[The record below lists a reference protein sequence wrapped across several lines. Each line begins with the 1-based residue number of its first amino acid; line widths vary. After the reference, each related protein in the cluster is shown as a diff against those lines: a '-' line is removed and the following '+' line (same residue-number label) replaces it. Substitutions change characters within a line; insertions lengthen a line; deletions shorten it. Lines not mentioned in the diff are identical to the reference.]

1 MIKGF
6 IEVTARDDNYKYLI
20 SIDTIASVSRNAI
33 IFKNNVSEYS
43 AIFLKES
50 YEEIKQKIKDAVEI
64 NDTIDDFP
72 LHYGKS
78 IYYGKGKRKNKRAC
92 VIHKKTDEYT
102 KYFVKAIERYRDDT

>member
-6 IEVTARDDNYKYLI
+6 IEVTSTNSNKKMLINIKYIKYIDDNF
-20 SIDTIASVSRNAI
+20 I
-33 IFKNNVSEYS
+33 ILNLTKLDFINCKETYS
-43 AIFLKES
+43 
-50 YEEIKQKIKDAVEI
+50 EIKQKIKDAVEI